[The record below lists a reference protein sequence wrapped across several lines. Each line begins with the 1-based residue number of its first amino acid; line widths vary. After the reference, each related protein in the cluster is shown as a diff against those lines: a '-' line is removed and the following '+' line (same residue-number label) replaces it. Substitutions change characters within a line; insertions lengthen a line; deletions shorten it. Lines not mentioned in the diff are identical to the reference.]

1 MARACIDGWNL
12 SLAKGSGIA
21 TYGRNLAEALAGFG
35 TEVELLHGPT
45 IPPTTSPLL
54 NEIALTDARRSG
66 RKASVSRAVS
76 TVLSRFGRIARS
88 VPQSGMLIG
97 RDDALPIRRH
107 WAAHD
112 LFSTA
117 NRAHSVYGTF
127 TPLGFHESDDGYGAP
142 DVMHWTTPLPL
153 QARRAANVYT
163 VHDLIPMKLPHAT
176 LDDKRRYHELM
187 TSVVRRAD
195 LLLAVSET
203 TRQDLI
209 TLLKA
214 DERKVI
220 TTYQAVAA
228 PKGEQKSTEALAN
241 ELGTL
246 HGLEFKGYFLFFGA
260 IEPKKNVS
268 RLIQAYLES
277 RVATPLIIV
286 AGRDWLAQ
294 EDLALLSHASES
306 ASGVTRIDY
315 LPAALLQN
323 LIRGAKA
330 TLFPSLYEGFGL
342 PILESMMAGTA
353 VMTANCSATAEVA
366 GDAAVTVNP
375 RSIEALRAAI
385 VALDSDDGKR
395 AALEAA
401 GRRRADVFS
410 LEAYQDRLR
419 LAYTTLGLS

>member
-45 IPPTTSPLL
+45 ISHTVSPLL
-54 NEIALTDARRSG
+54 KEIALTDARRSSQ
-66 RKASVSRAVS
+66 KASASRAIS
-76 TVLSRFGRIARS
+76 TVLSRFGRVAHS
-88 VPQSGMLIG
+88 VRQSGMVVAP
-97 RDDALPIRRH
+97 DNALPVRRH
-107 WAAHD
+107 WAARD

-117 NRAHSVYGTF
+117 NRAHNVYGTF
-127 TPLGFHESDDGYGAP
+127 TPLDFRRSDDGYGAP
-142 DVMHWTTPLPL
+142 DVTHWTTPLPL
-153 QARRAANVYT
+153 YARRAANVYT
-163 VHDLIPMKLPHAT
+163 VHDLIPLKLPHTT
-176 LDDKRRYHELM
+176 LDDKKQYHELM

-203 TRQDLI
+203 TRQDII
-209 TLLKA
+209 TMLGV

-220 TTYQAVAA
+220 TTYQAVAP
-228 PKGEQKSTEALAN
+228 PKGEQKSMDDLAN
-241 ELGTL
+241 ELATL
-246 HGLEFKGYFLFFGA
+246 HGLGLKEYFLFFGA
-260 IEPKKNVS
+260 VEPKKNVS

-277 RVATPLIIV
+277 RVSSPLVVV

-306 ASGVTRIDY
+306 ASSVKRIDY
-315 LPAALLQN
+315 LPSVLLQN

-342 PILESMMAGTA
+342 PILESMMVGTA
-353 VMTANCSATAEVA
+353 VITANVSATAEVA
-366 GDAAVTVNP
+366 GDAALTVDP
-375 RSIEALRAAI
+375 RSIEEIRNAI
-385 VALDSDDGKR
+385 IALDRNDDER

-401 GRRRADVFS
+401 GRLRANVFS

-419 LAYTTLGLS
+419 LAYSTLGLS

>member
-21 TYGRNLAEALAGFG
+21 TYGRNLAEALAGVG
-35 TEVELLHGPT
+35 AVVELLHGPS
-45 IPPTTSPLL
+45 IAPTSNSLL
-54 NEIALTDARRSG
+54 NEIALTDARRSS
-66 RKASVSRAVS
+66 RKAGVPRALS
-76 TVLSRFGRIARS
+76 TILSRFGRTAR
-88 VPQSGMLIG
+88 PMPKSGMVIG

-117 NRAHSVYGTF
+117 NRAHNVYGTF
-127 TPLGFHESDDGYGAP
+127 TPLGFQRSEDGHEAP

-153 QARRAANVYT
+153 YARRAANVYT
-163 VHDLIPMKLPHAT
+163 VHDLIPLKLPHTT
-176 LDDKRRYHELM
+176 LDDKKRYHDLM

-209 TLLKA
+209 AMLGA

-220 TTYQAVAA
+220 TTYQAVA
-228 PKGEQKSTEALAN
+228 PPNGEQKSADDLAN
-241 ELGTL
+241 ELATL
-246 HGLEFKGYFLFFGA
+246 HGLDFKGYFLFFGA
-260 IEPKKNVS
+260 VEPKKNVS

-277 RVATPLIIV
+277 RVSTPLVVV

-306 ASGVTRIDY
+306 ASGVKRVNY

-353 VMTANCSATAEVA
+353 VITANVSATAEVA
-366 GDAAVTVNP
+366 GEAALTVDP
-375 RSIEALRAAI
+375 RSIEAIRAAI
-385 VALDSDDGKR
+385 VALDSDDDKR
-395 AALEAA
+395 VALEAA
-401 GRRRADVFS
+401 GRQRADAFS

-419 LAYTTLGLS
+419 LAYKTLGLS

>member
-21 TYGRNLAEALAGFG
+21 TYGRNLAEALAGVG
-35 TEVELLHGPT
+35 AEVELLHGPVMA
-45 IPPTTSPLL
+45 PTSNPLL

-66 RKASVSRAVS
+66 RKAGVSRAAS
-76 TVLSRFGRIARS
+76 TILARFGRLARP
-88 VPQSGMLIG
+88 VPQGGMLVG
-97 RDDALPIRRH
+97 RDDSLPIRRH

-127 TPLGFHESDDGYGAP
+127 TPLSFLDSGDGYGAP

-153 QARRAANVYT
+153 HARRAANVYT
-163 VHDLIPMKLPHAT
+163 VHDLIPLKLPHTT
-176 LDDKRRYHELM
+176 LDDKKRYHDLM
-187 TSVVRRAD
+187 TSVVRKAD

-209 TLLKA
+209 TMLGV
-214 DERKVI
+214 DDRKVV

-228 PKGEQKSTEALAN
+228 AKGELKSADDLAN
-241 ELGTL
+241 ELEAL
-246 HGLEFKGYFLFFGA
+246 HGLTFKGYFLFFGA
-260 IEPKKNVS
+260 VEPKKNVS
-268 RLIQAYLES
+268 RLIQAYIES
-277 RVATPLIIV
+277 RVSTPLVIV

-294 EDLALLSHASES
+294 EDLALLSHASNH
-306 ASGVTRIDY
+306 ATGVRRIDY
-315 LPAALLQN
+315 LPAALLKN

-353 VMTANCSATAEVA
+353 VMTSDVSATAEVA
-366 GDAAVTVNP
+366 GDAALTVDP
-375 RSIEALRAAI
+375 RSIEAIRAAI
-385 VALDSDDGKR
+385 VELDRDDDR
-395 AALEAA
+395 RIALEVA
-401 GRRRADVFS
+401 GRLRADTFS
-410 LEAYQDRLR
+410 IKAYQDRLR
-419 LAYTTLGLS
+419 LAYKTLGLS